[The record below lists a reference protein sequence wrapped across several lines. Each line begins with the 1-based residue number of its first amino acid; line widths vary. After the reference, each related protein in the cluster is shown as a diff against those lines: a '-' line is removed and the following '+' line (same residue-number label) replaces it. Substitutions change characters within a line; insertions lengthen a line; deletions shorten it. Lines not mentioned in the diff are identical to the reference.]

1 MAQITNAVDRKK
13 IKDALHEISG
23 SMTRTEAEK
32 DLIKEI
38 VNNLST
44 EFQLSKKT
52 ISKMAR
58 IYHKQNFQE
67 EQAEYSDLEELYMN
81 IMEETNNGVL

>member
-1 MAQITNAVDRKK
+1 MAQITNAIDRKK

-81 IMEETNNGVL
+81 IMEETNNSVL